1 MYGGVNKLRG
11 WLNLRYFGSI
21 TCNPIIYIMKNIRH
35 IVLVI
40 VVFLAGADFAFAQ
53 KLPGLDPS
61 PADIAYLRE
70 NGRRSTAV
78 AKVIYGRPQKK
89 GRTMLGGTEAFGKV
103 WRLGANETTEIKLF
117 RDVTFGDKVVKA
129 GTYSLYAIPNAA
141 EWTIIFNSKLDTWGA
156 YEYEE
161 SKDVVRFNVSV
172 GKADAEVEALA
183 ISFDDPAGTGKAT
196 MYIGWETTLVKIPVK
211 F

>member
-1 MYGGVNKLRG
+1 
-11 WLNLRYFGSI
+11 
-21 TCNPIIYIMKNIRH
+21 MKNMKAIF
-35 IVLVI
+35 LVI
-40 VVFLAGADFAFAQ
+40 FSILFTQATFAQ
-53 KLPGLDPS
+53 KLPALDSS

-70 NGRRSTAV
+70 NGRRSAPV
-78 AKVIYGRPQKK
+78 LKVIYGRPQKK

-129 GTYSLYAIPNAA
+129 GTYSLYAIPNAT

-161 SKDVVRFNVSV
+161 SKDVVRFNVPV
-172 GKADAEVEALA
+172 GKPDAEVESFS
-183 ISFDDPAGTGKAT
+183 ISFDEANGSSKST
-196 MYIGWETTLVKIPVK
+196 MNIGWETTLVKVPVK

>member
-1 MYGGVNKLRG
+1 
-11 WLNLRYFGSI
+11 
-21 TCNPIIYIMKNIRH
+21 MKNIRH

-129 GTYSLYAIPNAA
+129 GTY
-141 EWTIIFNSKLDTWGA
+141 
-156 YEYEE
+156 YEE